1 MVKLRCKLGTNN
13 IKVVEVDPS
22 DPLYVLLQKLKI
34 SDKHSKFLFKG
45 VSYSMGSIQT
55 FGEIGI
61 TSDER
66 IIILSQAIAGGG
78 MTFTDVSKKNTVNLG
93 FSSSAP
99 SYRTANK
106 GINIFG
112 FCKKSGCNAYDK
124 EVVVPISK
132 NKVDLIEEKFSFHC
146 PECDSIIEPKT
157 VGFYLCKYH
166 IYGSKL
172 DDKILND
179 FDNGYEEASDKEHLQ
194 YFDPNSNKDA
204 FFFKLI
210 ICTTWSYF
218 FSFYI

>member
-1 MVKLRCKLGTNN
+1 MVKLICKLGVGDK
-13 IKVVEVDPS
+13 KVVEVNPS
-22 DPLYVLLQKLKI
+22 DPLYIPFQKLKI
-34 SDKHSKFLFKG
+34 SDKQFKFLFNGKA
-45 VSYSMGSIQT
+45 YSMASIQT
-55 FGEIGI
+55 FEEIGL
-61 TSDER
+61 TFNTR
-66 IIILSQAIAGGG
+66 IDFLNKAVSGGG

-132 NKVDLIEEKFSFHC
+132 NKVDLIEKKFSFHC

-166 IYGSKL
+166 IYGNKL
-172 DDKILND
+172 DDKKLVD
-179 FDNGYEEASDKEHLQ
+179 FDNGYEEARDKEHLQ
-194 YFDPNSNKDA
+194 YFDSDSNKYA

-210 ICTTWSYF
+210 FEIIEY
-218 FSFYI
+218 Y

>member
-45 VSYSMGSIQT
+45 VPYSMGSIQT
-55 FGEIGI
+55 FEEIGLTFDTGINI
-61 TSDER
+61 TSP
-66 IIILSQAIAGGG
+66 AIAGGG

-166 IYGSKL
+166 IYGKKL
-172 DDKILND
+172 VGEKLVD
-179 FDNGYEEASDKEHLQ
+179 FDNHCETATSKEYLQ

-210 ICTTWSYF
+210 FEIVEY
-218 FSFYI
+218 Y